1 LQALFVPP
9 FVNHI
14 LSHHL
19 LKNVFRFDVVLH
31 RLVQFRVAFGVF
43 ARDQGGATEKV
54 VVIVRHASTPMVG

>member
-1 LQALFVPP
+1 
-9 FVNHI
+9 
-14 LSHHL
+14 
-19 LKNVFRFDVVLH
+19 VVLH